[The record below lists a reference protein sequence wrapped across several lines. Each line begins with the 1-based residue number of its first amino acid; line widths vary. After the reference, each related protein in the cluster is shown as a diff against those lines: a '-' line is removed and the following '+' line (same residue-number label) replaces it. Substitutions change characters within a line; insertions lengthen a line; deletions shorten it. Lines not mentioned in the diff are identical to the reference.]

1 MILSLLSFARHKEIH
16 YLLSNECYLNIL
28 NSPCSF
34 CKKNENP
41 KKKTYKNVGLH
52 NWKLGYNDN
61 NVFPLCKLCYTIRN
75 GDSKKQLMHNVSCI
89 VFRTPI
95 RQKMS
100 YIKQD
105 KCKKYDGKKLCRGHR
120 CNYCHASTNLTID
133 KIDASK
139 MYTKRNT
146 QTLCWTCNRMKSNLK
161 ESTFFKHIKRLWNQ
175 SLLN

>member
-41 KKKTYKNVGLH
+41 KKTYKNVGLH

-75 GDSKKQLMHNVSCI
+75 GDSKSN
-89 VFRTPI
+89 
-95 RQKMS
+95 
-100 YIKQD
+100 
-105 KCKKYDGKKLCRGHR
+105 
-120 CNYCHASTNLTID
+120 NYA
-133 KIDASK
+133 
-139 MYTKRNT
+139 
-146 QTLCWTCNRMKSNLK
+146 
-161 ESTFFKHIKRLWNQ
+161 
-175 SLLN
+175 